1 MLAYFFAFRYIM
13 EIYISRK
20 KAICLGSITKCHVIR
35 TDGGFQVGYKKDP
48 PKTTKRVICL
58 ANYSFCGLLGVL
70 GVFVLYL
77 KNHSDMI
84 FKRFGEGGRNKR
96 RQLSKS

>member
-35 TDGGFQVGYKKDP
+35 TDGGFQVGYKDLSKP
-48 PKTTKRVICL
+48 QKVICL
-58 ANYSFCGLLGVL
+58 ANYPFVGFWGAW
-70 GVFVLYL
+70 GFVLYL
-77 KNHSDMI
+77 KI
-84 FKRFGEGGRNKR
+84 TPT
-96 RQLSKS
+96 

>member
-1 MLAYFFAFRYIM
+1 M

-35 TDGGFQVGYKKDP
+35 TDGGFQVGYKDL
-48 PKTTKRVICL
+48 KTTKSNLSCKL
-58 ANYSFCGLLGVL
+58 SFCGLLGVL

>member
-35 TDGGFQVGYKKDP
+35 TDGGFQVGYKDL
-48 PKTTKRVICL
+48 KTTKSNLSCKL
-58 ANYSFCGLLGVL
+58 SFLWA
-70 GVFVLYL
+70 
-77 KNHSDMI
+77 
-84 FKRFGEGGRNKR
+84 FGGAWGFR
-96 RQLSKS
+96 SIS